1 MSEYTAPL
9 DDMEFVLR
17 HVSDLDR
24 VSKLNG
30 FQHADPDTAVGVLS
44 EAGRFFS
51 EVIAPTNWVGDQEGS
66 VLNDDG
72 TVTSPE
78 GFKQAYDKFVAAGW
92 PGVHLPEKAGGG
104 GFPYAVGIVLQEM
117 FTSANM
123 AFSLAPLLTQGAID
137 ALIEHGSDE
146 QQATYLEKL
155 ATGQWTGTM
164 CLTEPHAGSDLGTIS
179 TRAVDQGDGTYRITG
194 QKIYITW
201 GEHDLTENII
211 HLVLA
216 KTPDAAPGTRGI
228 SMFIVPKYIPDAEG
242 NPGERNDVKVV
253 SIEHKMGI
261 NASPTCV
268 LSFGDEGGAVGY
280 LVGEEQRGMKYMFT
294 MMNTARI
301 GVAVEG
307 LAIGEMAYQ
316 KAARYA
322 SERIQSKPL
331 GGDAPAAIINH
342 PDVRRMLLTI
352 RANNE
357 AMRAALYD
365 TAARIDI
372 ENHGDDDDTRAAASE
387 RVALMIPILK
397 AWCTDLGV
405 EMASLGVQV
414 HGGMGYVEETGAA
427 QFLRDA
433 RIAPIYEGTN
443 GIQALD
449 LVTRKVPLRDGQVV
463 KEYLA
468 EMSGIASQLRS
479 LEGFERSADELDRA
493 VGTLTEAS
501 THVGARMAAGQYA
514 DAVAGATPFTRMWG
528 TVVGAAFLA
537 KSAIAAAALIDAGSG
552 DDTLLVKQQI
562 ARFYCEQIL
571 PTANGLLG
579 SVLTPAEQLFELSNE
594 QLTV

>member
-9 DDMEFVLR
+9 EDMEFVLR
-17 HVSDLDR
+17 HVSDLER
-24 VSKLNG
+24 ISKLNG

-51 EVIAPTNWVGDQEGS
+51 EVIAPTNWVGDQVGS
-66 VLNDDG
+66 VLNEDG
-72 TVTSPE
+72 SVTTPD
-78 GFKQAYDKFVAAGW
+78 GFKEAYRKFVDAGW
-92 PGVHLPEKAGGG
+92 PGVHLPEMAGGG
-104 GFPYAVGIVLQEM
+104 GFPYAVGIALQEM

-137 ALIEHGSDE
+137 ALIEHGSAV

-155 ATGQWTGTM
+155 ATGEWTGTM

-179 TRAVDQGDGTYRITG
+179 TRAVKQDDGTYRITG

-201 GEHDLTENII
+201 GEHDLTDNII

-228 SMFIVPKYIPDAEG
+228 SMFIVPKFVPDTAG
-242 NPGERNDVKVV
+242 NPGARNDVKVV

-268 LSFGDEGGAVGY
+268 LAFGDEGGAVGY

-294 MMNTARI
+294 MMNSARI

-316 KAARYA
+316 KAAKYA
-322 SERIQSKPL
+322 AERIQSKPL
-331 GGDAPAAIINH
+331 GGDKPGAIINH
-342 PDVRRMLLTI
+342 PDVRRMLLTM
-352 RANNE
+352 RASNE

-372 ENHGDDDDTRAAASE
+372 ENHGEDEDARTRASE

-397 AWCTDLGV
+397 TWCTDLGV
-405 EMASLGVQV
+405 DMASLGVQI

-449 LVTRKVPLRDGQVV
+449 LVTRKVTLRDGQVV
-463 KEYLA
+463 EEYLR
-468 EMSGIASQLRS
+468 EMTGIAADLRTI
-479 LEGFERSADELDRA
+479 EGFERAADELDRA
-493 VGTLTEAS
+493 VGVLAEAS
-501 THVGARMAAGQYA
+501 THVGAKMASGDYA

-528 TVVGAAFLA
+528 TVVGGAFLA
-537 KSAIAAAALIDAGSG
+537 KSAIAAAELDGDG
-552 DDTLLVKQQI
+552 DDGSLAAKQTI

-579 SVLTPAEQLFELSNE
+579 AVLATAHRLFELSNE
-594 QLTV
+594 ALTA

>member
-9 DDMEFVLR
+9 EDMEFVLR
-17 HVSDLDR
+17 HVSDLER
-24 VSKLNG
+24 ISKLNG

-51 EVIAPTNWVGDQEGS
+51 EVIAPTNWVGDQVGS
-66 VLNDDG
+66 VLNEDG
-72 TVTSPE
+72 SVTTPD
-78 GFKQAYDKFVAAGW
+78 GFKEAYRKFVDAGW
-92 PGVHLPEKAGGG
+92 PGVHLPEMAGGG
-104 GFPYAVGIVLQEM
+104 GFPYAVGIALQEM

-137 ALIEHGSDE
+137 ALIEHGSAE

-155 ATGQWTGTM
+155 ATGEWTGTM

-179 TRAVDQGDGTYRITG
+179 TRAVKQDDGTYRITG

-201 GEHDLTENII
+201 GEHDLTDNII

-228 SMFIVPKYIPDAEG
+228 SMFIVPKFVPDTAG
-242 NPGERNDVKVV
+242 NPGARNDVKVV

-268 LSFGDEGGAVGY
+268 LAFGDEGGAVGY

-294 MMNTARI
+294 MMNSARI

-316 KAARYA
+316 KAAKYA
-322 SERIQSKPL
+322 AERIQSKPL
-331 GGDAPAAIINH
+331 GGDKPGAIINH
-342 PDVRRMLLTI
+342 PDVRRMLLTM
-352 RANNE
+352 RASNE

-372 ENHGDDDDTRAAASE
+372 ENHGEDEDARTRASE

-397 AWCTDLGV
+397 TWCTDLGV
-405 EMASLGVQV
+405 EMASLGVQI

-449 LVTRKVPLRDGQVV
+449 LVTRKVTLRDGQVV
-463 KEYLA
+463 EEYLR
-468 EMSGIASQLRS
+468 EMTGIAADLRTI
-479 LEGFERSADELDRA
+479 EGFERAADELDRA
-493 VGTLTEAS
+493 VGVLAEAS
-501 THVGARMAAGQYA
+501 THVGAKMASGDYA

-528 TVVGAAFLA
+528 TVVGGAFLA
-537 KSAIAAAALIDAGSG
+537 KSAIAAAELDGDG
-552 DDTLLVKQQI
+552 DDGSLAAKQTI

-579 SVLTPAEQLFELSNE
+579 AVLATAHRLFELSNE
-594 QLTV
+594 ALTA

>member
-1 MSEYTAPL
+1 
-9 DDMEFVLR
+9 MEFVLR

-30 FQHADPDTAVGVLS
+30 FQHADPDTAIGVLA

-51 EVIAPTNWVGDQEGS
+51 EVIAPTNWVGDQQGS
-66 VLNDDG
+66 VLNQDG
-72 TVTSPE
+72 SVTTPD
-78 GFKQAYDKFVAAGW
+78 GFKEAYDRFVAAGW
-92 PGVHLPEKAGGG
+92 PGVHLPEQAGGG
-104 GFPYAVGIVLQEM
+104 GFPYAVGIALQEM
-117 FTSANM
+117 FTSANL

-137 ALIEHGSDE
+137 ALIEHGSPE

-155 ATGQWTGTM
+155 ATGEWTGTM
-164 CLTEPHAGSDLGTIS
+164 CLTEPHAGSDLGMIS
-179 TRAVDQGDGTYRITG
+179 TKAVEQDDGTYRITG

-216 KTPDAAPGTRGI
+216 KTPDATPGTRGI
-228 SMFIVPKYIPDAEG
+228 SMFIVPKFVPDAEG
-242 NPGERNDVKVV
+242 NPGDRNDVKVV
-253 SIEHKMGI
+253 SIEHKLGI

-294 MMNTARI
+294 MMNSARI

-316 KAARYA
+316 KAAKYA

-331 GGDAPAAIINH
+331 GGDKPAAIINH
-342 PDVRRMLLTI
+342 PDVRRMLLTM

-372 ENHGDDDDTRAAASE
+372 ESHGEDEDARTRASE

-397 AWCTDLGV
+397 TWCTDLGV

-449 LVTRKVPLRDGQVV
+449 LVTRKVPLREGQVV
-463 KEYLA
+463 KEYLT
-468 EMSGIASQLRS
+468 EMSAVAADLRAID
-479 LEGFERSADELDRA
+479 GFGRAADELDRA

-501 THVGARMAAGQYA
+501 THVGAKMASGDYA

-528 TVVGAAFLA
+528 TVVGGAYLA
-537 KSAIAAAALIDAGSG
+537 KSALSAASLIAAGSVDA
-552 DDTLLVKQQI
+552 TLGAKQTI
-562 ARFYCEQIL
+562 ARFYLEQIL

-579 SVLTPAEQLFELSNE
+579 AVLAAAQPLFELSNE
-594 QLTV
+594 QLTD

>member
-17 HVSDLDR
+17 HVSDLEG

-30 FQHADPDTAVGVLS
+30 FQHADPDTAVGVLA

-51 EVIAPTNWVGDQEGS
+51 EVIAPTNWVGDQVGS
-66 VLNDDG
+66 MLNEDG
-72 TVTSPE
+72 TVTTPE
-78 GFKQAYDKFVAAGW
+78 GFKEAYQKFVAAGW
-92 PGVHLPEKAGGG
+92 PGVHLPEQAGGG

-137 ALIEHGSDE
+137 ALIEHGSEE

-155 ATGQWTGTM
+155 ATGEWTGTM

-179 TRAVDQGDGTYRITG
+179 SKAVEQEDGTFRITG

-228 SMFIVPKYIPDAEG
+228 SMFIVPKFIPDAEG

-268 LSFGDEGGAVGY
+268 LSFGDGGGAVGY
-280 LVGEEQRGMKYMFT
+280 LVGEKQRGMKYMFT

-322 SERIQSKPL
+322 SERIQSKPF
-331 GGDAPAAIINH
+331 GGDAPVAIINH
-342 PDVRRMLLTI
+342 PDVRRMLMTM

-365 TAARIDI
+365 TAARIDV
-372 ENHGDDDDTRAAASE
+372 ESHGANEEIRAAASE

-449 LVTRKVPLRDGQVV
+449 LVTRKVPLRGGQVV

-468 EMSGIASQLRS
+468 EMSGIAADLRTI
-479 LEGFERSADELDRA
+479 EGFERSADELDRA
-493 VGTLTEAS
+493 IAALTETS
-501 THVGARMAAGQYA
+501 THVEARMAAGEYA
-514 DAVAGATPFTRMWG
+514 EAAAGATPFTRMWG
-528 TVVGAAFLA
+528 TVVGGAFLA
-537 KSAIAAAALIDAGSG
+537 KSALAASSLLDDGSP
-552 DDTLLVKQQI
+552 DTSPNAKQSI

-571 PTANGLLG
+571 PTANGLAG
-579 SVLTPAEQLFELSNE
+579 SVLAPSGPLFELSNE
-594 QLTV
+594 ELVV

>member
-1 MSEYTAPL
+1 MSEYTAPIA
-9 DDMEFVLR
+9 DMEFVLR
-17 HVSDLDR
+17 HVSDLER

-30 FQHADPDTAVGVLS
+30 FQHADPDTAIGVLG
-44 EAGRFFS
+44 EAGRFFT
-51 EVIAPTNWVGDQEGS
+51 EVIAPTNWEGDQVGS

-72 TVTSPE
+72 SVTTPD
-78 GFKQAYDKFVAAGW
+78 GFKEAYRKFVDAGW
-92 PGVHLPEKAGGG
+92 PGVHLPEMAGGG
-104 GFPYAVGIVLQEM
+104 GFPYAVGIALQEM

-137 ALIEHGSDE
+137 ALIEHGSEE

-155 ATGQWTGTM
+155 ATGEWTGTM

-179 TRAVDQGDGTYRITG
+179 TKAVKQDDGTYRITG

-228 SMFIVPKYIPDAEG
+228 SMFIVPKYIPDAAG
-242 NPGERNDVKVV
+242 DPGERNDVRVV

-268 LSFGDEGGAVGY
+268 LAFGDEGGAIGY

-294 MMNTARI
+294 MMNSARI

-342 PDVRRMLLTI
+342 PDVRRMLLTM

-372 ENHGDDDDTRAAASE
+372 ESHGDTEDDRVRASE

-463 KEYLA
+463 KEYLTEMTATAA
-468 EMSGIASQLRS
+468 ELRS
-479 LEGFERSADELDRA
+479 IDGFERSADELDTA
-493 VGTLTEAS
+493 LESLSEAS
-501 THVGARMAAGQYA
+501 THVGAKMASGEYA

-528 TVVGAAFLA
+528 TVVGGAFLA
-537 KSAIAAAALIDAGSG
+537 RSAIAASQLASG
-552 DDTLLVKQQI
+552 DEHRAKLTV

-571 PTANGLLG
+571 PTAGGLLG
-579 SVLTPAEQLFELSNE
+579 SVLATADPLFELSDE
-594 QLTV
+594 ELTV